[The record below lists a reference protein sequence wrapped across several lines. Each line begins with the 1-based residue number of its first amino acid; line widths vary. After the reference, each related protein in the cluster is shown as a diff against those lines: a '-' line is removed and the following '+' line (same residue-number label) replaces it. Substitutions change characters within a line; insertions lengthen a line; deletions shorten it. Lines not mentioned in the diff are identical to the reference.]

1 VPDRSASVCHDCTNR
16 VSYLVRAAN
25 AFAVFPLP
33 RWHLGHSMGKVPF
46 LNVCFRF
53 EAIKREQPNVARFL
67 LHFRS
72 LHHFQAFTQRLGFEA
87 GHELQFKITNVGF
100 GFTFTGTALRLLAL
114 KVPAHRRQLRVKGA
128 RDFRLSSEESV
139 IERDHGLLL
148 CATTEHA
155 CGKSAKSESACCP
168 LRHRLYRLPALLT
181 GYGGGGGSLLRTGG
195 PFLWCHGFKGTFP
208 ADLATD
214 LPALR
219 TLLTEV
225 LQNFGRELLL
235 RHEPIL
241 KRVLAESNISL
252 CLIGGIRYNQ
262 SMKAIGYVRVSTEK
276 QADFGVSL
284 EAQSEKVRAMAVV
297 QDAELAEVI
306 IDAGESAK
314 SLNRPGMARLLSLV
328 DSGAVDIVII
338 AKLDRL
344 TRSVKD
350 LAELLERFTR
360 RGVSLVSVA
369 ESLDTGTAAGRLVL
383 NIMTAVSQW
392 EREAIGERTRDAMHH
407 KRANG
412 EEELNR
418 QGFTTRRGTA
428 WRFQYVAETLRA
440 A

>member
-1 VPDRSASVCHDCTNR
+1 
-16 VSYLVRAAN
+16 
-25 AFAVFPLP
+25 
-33 RWHLGHSMGKVPF
+33 
-46 LNVCFRF
+46 
-53 EAIKREQPNVARFL
+53 
-67 LHFRS
+67 
-72 LHHFQAFTQRLGFEA
+72 
-87 GHELQFKITNVGF
+87 
-100 GFTFTGTALRLLAL
+100 
-114 KVPAHRRQLRVKGA
+114 
-128 RDFRLSSEESV
+128 
-139 IERDHGLLL
+139 
-148 CATTEHA
+148 
-155 CGKSAKSESACCP
+155 
-168 LRHRLYRLPALLT
+168 
-181 GYGGGGGSLLRTGG
+181 
-195 PFLWCHGFKGTFP
+195 
-208 ADLATD
+208 
-214 LPALR
+214 
-219 TLLTEV
+219 
-225 LQNFGRELLL
+225 
-235 RHEPIL
+235 
-241 KRVLAESNISL
+241 
-252 CLIGGIRYNQ
+252 
-262 SMKAIGYVRVSTEK
+262 MKAIGYVRVSTEK

-297 QDAELAEVI
+297 QGAELAEVI

-328 DSGAVDIVII
+328 DAGAVDIVII

-412 EEELNR
+412 ERVGTVSFGYRTAADGLHLEADPAEQGILSRIRELKAAGRTIRQIADELNR

-428 WRFQYVAETLRA
+428 WRFQYVAEALRA